1 MALKTVLDLG
11 AEIIIL
17 QELFIGNQEL
27 VHSTF
32 NFYQPQGT
40 KTVNRVMTA
49 VKKDLLDKIVVEHR
63 TELVNHL
70 YITLL
75 KIQNVDQ

>member
-1 MALKTVLDLG
+1 MALKTILDLG

-32 NFYQPQGT
+32 NFYWPQGK
-40 KTVNRVMTA
+40 KTVIRVMTA
-49 VKKDLLDKIVVEHR
+49 VKKDLLDKIVLEHR
-63 TELVNHL
+63 TELVNHF

-75 KIQNVDQ
+75 KI